1 MSWFLYIR
9 GGVTL
14 KEVVQGR
21 REEKMC
27 ERICGE
33 NMLRFC
39 LSVMEEKERKE
50 RKIRMKRRKKD
61 TKGGRHED

>member
-50 RKIRMKRRKKD
+50 RKIRMK
-61 TKGGRHED
+61 